1 VVGDL
6 VPFLT
11 DRGVGVTHGVAAKL
25 VNVCLKS
32 VFVCAGQHH
41 NACVKSLHPPIDSQL
56 VNQLYK
62 NNVGDLRREWG
73 QAKNMRWSRFTSEQ
87 YEKVI
92 ANVRLALSENV
103 PLWRIAKYWR
113 GYQ

>member
-6 VPFLT
+6 VAFLT
-11 DRGVGVTHGVAAKL
+11 DRGVGVTHGVAVKL

-32 VFVCAGQHH
+32 GFVCAGQHQ

-62 NNVGDLRREWG
+62 SNVGDLRREWG
-73 QAKNMRWSRFTSEQ
+73 QAKNRRWSKFTSEQ
-87 YEKVI
+87 YENVI
-92 ANVRLALSENV
+92 GKIRWALGKNV
-103 PLWRIAKYWR
+103 PLWWI
-113 GYQ
+113 